1 MQRSPE
7 SARMTGNGTVFPQ
20 MLNLKPETSL
30 YTLVG
35 YHCHITVGITFTHD
49 INVQKHFVEQ
59 QGKAFGPYSESITNE
74 LSWKKFWNK
83 TLNSDWFFRRAS
95 KLQSAAAQ
103 ISVRILLLKP
113 SVLSGLSA
121 LSPTLPAVD
130 HLGTKGVS
138 CLKRE
143 KHCPSVFTEYDSG
156 HTALCPLLTMKR
168 RRTHS
173 SSTGRGKAMRGRQG
187 TGREL
192 PYPDLT
198 SEGYLTSL

>member
-121 LSPTLPAVD
+121 LSPA
-130 HLGTKGVS
+130 HA
-138 CLKRE
+138 E
-143 KHCPSVFTEYDSG
+143 
-156 HTALCPLLTMKR
+156 AR
-168 RRTHS
+168 RY
-173 SSTGRGKAMRGRQG
+173 
-187 TGREL
+187 
-192 PYPDLT
+192 YPDGMYVVSNLGFPPLKEST
-198 SEGYLTSL
+198 VGQESSQDVFVPWNKYTGYSKKKKKSVIIHQTLSNN